1 MRSRSNYDIKMGVK
15 SNMRAKM
22 RLYISRELINDFATK
37 REGHNSDDFHNFYR
51 RVPIVAGNW
60 HAHPKAGRKKT

>member
-51 RVPIVAGNW
+51 YEAGND
-60 HAHPKAGRKKT
+60 RKLRKDS